1 MASGLAAKK
10 KKPKKNK
17 KGKQRRPQHL
27 GLLAGTVFTPDTRS
41 APGVKVTAVD
51 TEDESVKLE
60 AVTDYRGEFAIRA
73 PASEDPAVG
82 KTYRLTTEAKGF
94 APVEKT
100 AEVYLAQKTNV
111 NLILEKP

>member
-1 MASGLAAKK
+1 M
-10 KKPKKNK
+10 
-17 KGKQRRPQHL
+17 
-27 GLLAGTVFTPDTRS
+27 FTPDTRS

-51 TEDESVKLE
+51 AEDESVKLE